1 MAQSPAT
8 TDPAG
13 EALQIRVLD
22 AGTSNAPAGSH
33 ATHGLT
39 VQVTGAAGAVV
50 RDAAV
55 IFRLPDSGSPARFGD
70 GSFAAVTYTDADG
83 KARANDVRWG
93 DAPDSV
99 TLRVTA
105 VKGTAHAGLLF
116 EQPPTSMATPLSA
129 AVRQSV
135 LVEPPKPISS
145 PVEITR
151 PQSISVSVTPQR
163 APETRPAVPGNLPAV
178 SVTNDGEKDDDS
190 PDTNVPAR
198 HSLGAA
204 NALVEA
210 PDVSISSSGTA
221 SHGHS
226 NTKWIA
232 ILAIAAGTGAAL
244 ALVHK
249 GSTSSS
255 SSSSGISI
263 GSPTIS
269 VGHP

>member
-1 MAQSPAT
+1 
-8 TDPAG
+8 
-13 EALQIRVLD
+13 
-22 AGTSNAPAGSH
+22 
-33 ATHGLT
+33 
-39 VQVTGAAGAVV
+39 
-50 RDAAV
+50 
-55 IFRLPDSGSPARFGD
+55 
-70 GSFAAVTYTDADG
+70 
-83 KARANDVRWG
+83 
-93 DAPDSV
+93 V

-116 EQPPTSMATPLSA
+116 EQPPSSKAASISA
-129 AVRQSV
+129 AARQS
-135 LVEPPKPISS
+135 LPVEPPKPISS

-151 PQSISVSVTPQR
+151 PQSISVSVIPQR
-163 APETRPAVPGNLPAV
+163 APETRLVPGNLPGV

-226 NTKWIA
+226 KTKWIA